1 MDVPGLQRGWANV
14 TRKSKISA
22 TNRSTRVTL
31 TPKLPPGRPNRKAL
45 AFAAEIAR
53 LHSHG
58 YSCEAI
64 RLTLS
69 EVGLV
74 VSRSTVTREVARWA
88 KNKRSGEAAGIIP
101 RVVAIPGP
109 RTPDT
114 QPASSPPAG
123 PHYGQRVAASWMD
136 GRITNPLFR
145 ARTPHE
151 NSRH

>member
-1 MDVPGLQRGWANV
+1 M
-14 TRKSKISA
+14 
-22 TNRSTRVTL
+22 TL
-31 TPKLPPGRPNRKAL
+31 TPKRPPGRSDRKAL
-45 AFAAEIAR
+45 AFTSEIAR

-69 EVGLV
+69 EAGLI

-88 KNKRSGEAAGIIP
+88 RQKG
-101 RVVAIPGP
+101 
-109 RTPDT
+109 
-114 QPASSPPAG
+114 ASSPAAAITPIAAISAPRLPTTQPSPTPAVG

-145 ARTPHE
+145 ARTDHE
-151 NSRH
+151 SSSH